1 MTTESQDALAASN
14 AVDESIAPLMA
25 TLSLEEKV
33 RLLTGQTAWRLY
45 AMPGIGLRSL
55 AISDGPVGVRG
66 TGEIP
71 GATSL
76 LMPSPSGLAATWNI
90 DTARR
95 AGIMFATE
103 ARRLGVD
110 IVLAPQVNIQRTPV
124 GGRHFECYSE
134 DPHLTTQ
141 IAAAVVS
148 AMQDAGVAACVKHYV
163 ANDSE
168 NYRTEYTSRVPEQAL
183 REIYMAPFEH
193 LVTDVGVWS
202 VMAAYNGADVG
213 DQAAP
218 MTEHGHLNND
228 VLKGEWGFDGVVLSD
243 WMATN
248 TTVESANGGLDLV
261 MPGPGG
267 PWEGKLLE
275 AVRRGHVNE
284 SVIDDKVTRILL
296 LAKRAG
302 GFGEPIPAPSRPD
315 DAEFLRQFAAE
326 ATVVL
331 RRGDEYVVDP
341 ANVKS
346 IALIGPNAV
355 NAYVLGGGS
364 STVHPH
370 YVVSPKSGLTEA
382 FPGADITLLR
392 GGSALVHTPPAD
404 LTQDVTVP
412 ATGEPGIA
420 VTELNAA
427 GEIIKSLVNP
437 AWSGWHND
445 PSEDCTD
452 VTLETDLALRE
463 AGEHR
468 IDIGVVGAHRIFID
482 DNLVSESDVEVD
494 ASVILDSSANSP
506 LGVGL
511 AVSTDSPRSVRLRV
525 ELKTVDAGG
534 YGRWVRA
541 DFRHARPGPS
551 IEDEIREAVEAART
565 SDLTVLVVGTNSEV
579 ESEGWDRVNLA
590 LPGRQDELVRR
601 VLEVAPDAVVV
612 VNAGA
617 PVLLPWLDKAKTVL
631 WAWFPGQEC
640 GNAIAD
646 VITGRTE
653 AAGRL
658 PWTLPLSE
666 SDVPIMDTAPDA
678 DMVLHYPEGI
688 HVGYREWE
696 RTEKAPA
703 APFGHGLGWTDFE
716 YGTDAS
722 AAVSDDGMVA
732 VTLHVTN
739 TGIRAG
745 AEVVQAYVEAP
756 SPSPAGIERPI
767 RWLGGFTRVTIDA
780 GDMATVCVRLP
791 RRVFE
796 VWDISSHSW
805 VLPSGDYTIALGRSV
820 RDLRTRALISL
831 PSPGSTASAVRT
843 KPREAS
849 ALTQTDH
856 SG

>member
-1 MTTESQDALAASN
+1 MTTKSQDALAASN
-14 AVDESIAPLMA
+14 TAGESIAPLVA
-25 TLSLEEKV
+25 ALSLEDKV

-45 AMPGIGLRSL
+45 AMPQIGLRSL

-76 LMPSPSGLAATWNI
+76 LMPSPSGLAATWNL
-90 DTARR
+90 DAARR
-95 AGIMFATE
+95 AGTMFATE

-110 IVLAPQVNIQRTPV
+110 IVLAPQVNIQRTPI

-134 DPHLTTQ
+134 DPYLTTQ
-141 IAAAVVS
+141 IAAAAVS
-148 AMQDAGVAACVKHYV
+148 AMQEAGVAACVKHYV

-202 VMAAYNGADVG
+202 VMAAYNGADAG
-213 DQAAP
+213 DEAAP

-267 PWEGKLLE
+267 PWEDNLLE
-275 AVRRGHVNE
+275 AVRRGDVDE
-284 SVIDDKVTRILL
+284 SVIDDKVARILL
-296 LAKRAG
+296 LAERTG
-302 GFGEPIPAPSRPD
+302 GFGDAIPAPSRPD
-315 DAEFLRQFAAE
+315 DAEFLRKLAAE

-331 RRGDEYVVDP
+331 RRGKDYVVD
-341 ANVKS
+341 AADVAS

-370 YVVSPKSGLTEA
+370 YVVSPTSGLTEA
-382 FPGADITLLR
+382 FPNADITLLR

-404 LTQDVTVP
+404 LTRDATDPV
-412 ATGEPGIA
+412 TGEAGIA
-420 VTELNAA
+420 VTELNTA
-427 GEIIKSLVNP
+427 GEIVSALVNP
-437 AWSGWHND
+437 TWSGWHSD
-445 PSEDCTD
+445 PSADCTD
-452 VTLETDLALRE
+452 VVLETNLALRE
-463 AGEHR
+463 SGEHR
-468 IDIGVVGAHRIFID
+468 IDVGVVGAHRIFID
-482 DNLVSESDVEVD
+482 GTLVSESHVEVD
-494 ASVILDSSANSP
+494 ANVILDSSANSP
-506 LGVGL
+506 IGSGL
-511 AVSTDSPRSVRLRV
+511 TITIDEPRTVRVRV
-525 ELKTVDAGG
+525 ELKTVNAGG

-551 IEDEIREAVEAART
+551 IEDEIVEAVEAARNA
-565 SDLTVLVVGTNSEV
+565 DLTVLVVGTNSEV
-579 ESEGWDRVNLA
+579 ESEGWDRVSLA

-601 VLEVAPDAVVV
+601 VLEVAPDAIVV

-617 PVLLPWLDKAKTVL
+617 PVLLPWLNEAKTVL
-631 WAWFPGQEC
+631 WSWFPGQEC
-640 GNAIAD
+640 GNAVAD
-646 VITGRTE
+646 VITGKTE
-653 AAGRL
+653 PAGRL
-658 PWTLPLSE
+658 PWTLPSSE
-666 SDVPIMDTAPDA
+666 SDVPIMNTAPDA
-678 DMVLHYPEGI
+678 DMVLHYPEGV

-696 RTEKAPA
+696 RTEKTPA
-703 APFGHGLGWTDFE
+703 APFGHGLGWTDFD
-716 YGTDAS
+716 YGTEAS
-722 AAVSDDGMVA
+722 ARVADDGTVT
-732 VTLHVTN
+732 VTLSVTN
-739 TGIRAG
+739 TGSREG

-767 RWLGGFTRVTIDA
+767 RWLGGFERISIGSGETS
-780 GDMATVCVRLP
+780 TVSVRLP
-791 RRVFE
+791 RRTFE
-796 VWDISSHSW
+796 VWDTASHAW
-805 VLPSGDYTIALGRSV
+805 VLPEGEYAIALGRSV
-820 RDLRTRALISL
+820 RDLRTRTLINL
-831 PSPGSTASAVRT
+831 PSHGGTAPAVRE

-849 ALTQTDH
+849 APSQTAP
-856 SG
+856 SA